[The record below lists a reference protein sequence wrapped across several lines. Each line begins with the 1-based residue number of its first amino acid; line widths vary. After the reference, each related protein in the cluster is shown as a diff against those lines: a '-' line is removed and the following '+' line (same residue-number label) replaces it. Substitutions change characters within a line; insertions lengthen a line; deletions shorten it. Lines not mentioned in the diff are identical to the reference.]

1 MWTPLLFG
9 IIFNFLSET
18 IVEGKHLG
26 CYHECEHGFNKVQQ
40 KLLRAL
46 RATNKH
52 APLPPVNHAADSC
65 PAFLSELTRHERS
78 SLGHNKRSLA
88 PWRIRTV
95 HKPDMLPPTYEEAEC
110 LCEGCIING
119 TEDRTYNS
127 VPVEE
132 NRLFLKKVKCPFD
145 ENKYSLEYE
154 YVKVTVACT
163 CVVPKH

>member
-9 IIFNFLSET
+9 IIVSFLSE
-18 IVEGKHLG
+18 IVVEGKHLG

-46 RATNKH
+46 HVSQH
-52 APLPPVNHAADSC
+52 APLPPVNHAAVSC
-65 PAFLSELTRHERS
+65 PAFLSELSGHERS
-78 SLGHNKRSLA
+78 SLGRNKRSLA

-95 HKPDMLPPTYEEAEC
+95 HKPDMLPQTYEEAEC
-110 LCEGCIING
+110 LCDGCIING
-119 TEDRTYNS
+119 IENMSYNS

-163 CVVPKH
+163 CVVPKQ